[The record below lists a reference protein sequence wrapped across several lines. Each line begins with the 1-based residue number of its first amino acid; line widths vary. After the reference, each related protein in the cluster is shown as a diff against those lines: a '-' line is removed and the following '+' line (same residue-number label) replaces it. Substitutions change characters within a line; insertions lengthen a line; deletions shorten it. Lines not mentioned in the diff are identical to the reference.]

1 MLGNMIEGAL
11 LRPSRKHSSFQMA
24 SYKATRF
31 SGCEKTGCI
40 AGVEVILEQHGI
52 TIEAIRRVKVTT
64 VTAEN
69 WLVSTQS
76 PVADARV

>member
-1 MLGNMIEGAL
+1 MLGNMIEEAL
-11 LRPSRKHSSFQMA
+11 LRPNRKHSSFRMA

-31 SGCEKTGCI
+31 SGREKTGCI

-52 TIEAIRRVKVTT
+52 TIEAIRRVKITT

-69 WLVSTQS
+69 WLVSTQL
-76 PVADARV
+76 PVVEVRK